1 MPDLIRLV
9 HNSTAGLTRLTKTF
23 RILWGTKLQSK
34 KDSNHQPMPT
44 SRSSPPAMCTEALPQ
59 TGAKE
64 TDCENASGISK
75 RQVDMKIQQIAV
87 KGVRASSTKSSW
99 CVHDSVLQQYDID
112 PAQLAPLLTPTP
124 KSQQHSAEKS
134 CSPETPS
141 GKKGTKRR
149 AAGTPSVISLFEAIA
164 KSPQNAMTS
173 TSSAEAP
180 KEKRQKVMEGTPTT
194 LPVAN
199 GKVGGGREPPK
210 KRIRLESE
218 PLNTRSQD
226 ISKLFSPA
234 GTSATPRHQEVIVID
249 DFDPVSSS
257 TNMKEN
263 PSLSR
268 SSNVIPVELT
278 TTAVMPTCKKP
289 VVNRSTA
296 QNAKPA
302 PTVLNTPT
310 QTMKLT
316 ALLSNENCLQECT
329 NQQTE
334 EMVRGGGGGGVRERI
349 NWKELIQNSKT
360 DGKVVVTAEIH

>member
-1 MPDLIRLV
+1 M
-9 HNSTAGLTRLTKTF
+9 S
-23 RILWGTKLQSK
+23 
-34 KDSNHQPMPT
+34 
-44 SRSSPPAMCTEALPQ
+44 TEALPQ

-141 GKKGTKRR
+141 AKKGTKRR
-149 AAGTPSVISLFEAIA
+149 AAGTPSVKSLFEAIA
-164 KSPQNAMTS
+164 KSPQYATTS

-199 GKVGGGREPPK
+199 GKVTSTGGGREPPK

-218 PLNTRSQD
+218 PLNMKSQD

-234 GTSATPRHQEVIVID
+234 GTNATPRHQEVIVID
-249 DFDPVSSS
+249 NFEKTDPVSRSAN
-257 TNMKEN
+257 TKEN
-263 PSLSR
+263 PFLSC
-268 SSNVIPVELT
+268 SSNVIPAELT
-278 TTAVMPTCKKP
+278 TTAVMPSRKMP
-289 VVNRSTA
+289 VVNQSTV
-296 QNAKPA
+296 QNAKPV
-302 PTVLNTPT
+302 PTVSNALT

-316 ALLSNENCLQECT
+316 ALLSNKTCLQECT

-334 EMVRGGGGGGVRERI
+334 EMGRGGGGGVRERI
-349 NWKELIQNSKT
+349 NWKELILNSKT